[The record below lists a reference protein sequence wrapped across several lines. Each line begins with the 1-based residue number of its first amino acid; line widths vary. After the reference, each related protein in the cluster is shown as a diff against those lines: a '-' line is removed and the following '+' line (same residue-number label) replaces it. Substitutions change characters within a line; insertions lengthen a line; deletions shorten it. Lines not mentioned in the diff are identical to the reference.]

1 VNEEALAQWGA
12 VAPKKKNKDFKNN
25 YILSGNGIISLR
37 QLLEIGGVLKI
48 FSVCE
53 NSVSKTDFFFSEI
66 LSSNAIC

>member
-1 VNEEALAQWGA
+1 MRRPWHSGGLWR
-12 VAPKKKNKDFKNN
+12 PKKNKDFKNN
-25 YILSGNGIISLR
+25 YIQSGNGIISLR